1 MKKIFSLMI
10 AIVAMF
16 TMNAQAFESS
26 RFIDNTYF
34 RIEGGA
40 TALTHPD
47 CKKYYDWGYENWG
60 HTIQGVIG
68 AEVGKWVTPK
78 FGVAFEGDFGIRNG
92 SDAGKFN
99 YFYGQYDKMGLFKGT
114 DDAKANRFNYIT
126 VTGLVKFNVSN
137 ILAGWNPNRKFE
149 FVLATGPMWIHG
161 FPSNIHHKNDGSE
174 YHGDHYY
181 VNDIGVKFKAEINYN
196 LTERW
201 QLNLIP
207 EFNYNLTGADESDG
221 EHFKFNA
228 HNSWY
233 AIKAGVTYKMGNQFT
248 ECPYKYTQEDVDAL
262 NEQINE
268 LRARKPEVIEKE
280 VIKKVVKKEYI
291 GLDEVII
298 TFEKESSELTDIAK
312 AVLNKIIEYSTV
324 VTYIQGDASYD
335 GNAKFNENL
344 ANARAESVKKYLEDN
359 GVKVINADGK
369 MTGSRIAT
377 IYVK

>member
-1 MKKIFSLMI
+1 MKKFFSLMI

-16 TMNAQAFESS
+16 TMNAQTYVAPKFT
-26 RFIDNTYF
+26 DNTYVTLRYGVTGLMKPSSF
-34 RIEGGA
+34 NYVGGTCGDKSNGLA
-40 TALTHPD
+40 HSLAQQTEL
-47 CKKYYDWGYENWG
+47 
-60 HTIQGVIG
+60 QF
-68 AEVGKWVTPK
+68 GKWVTPRFAVALDGVVSWGTFSSLHKMSDYTVPFITVSALAKYRFVDTNK
-78 FGVAFEGDFGIRNG
+78 FAF
-92 SDAGKFN
+92 
-99 YFYGQYDKMGLFKGT
+99 T
-114 DDAKANRFNYIT
+114 T
-126 VTGLVKFNVSN
+126 VTGP
-137 ILAGWNPNRKFE
+137 GW
-149 FVLATGPMWIHG
+149 VHG
-161 FPSNIHHKNDGSE
+161 FVKNSTGKNDK
-174 YHGDHYY
+174 
-181 VNDIGVKFKAEINYN
+181 NDLMAKFQLEFTYKLTDRLDVDIVPELNYN
-196 LTERW
+196 LTRNGANK
-201 QLNLIP
+201 QLY
-207 EFNYNLTGADESDG
+207 FDSHDA
-221 EHFKFNA
+221 
-228 HNSWY
+228 WY
-233 AIKAGVTYKMGNQFT
+233 GLNVGITYRLGKQFT

-268 LRARKPEVIEKE
+268 LRARKPKVIEKD
-280 VIKKVVKKEYI
+280 VIKEVVKKEYI

>member
-1 MKKIFSLMI
+1 MI

-16 TMNAQAFESS
+16 TMNAQTFESS

-34 RIEGGA
+34 RVEGGA

-92 SDAGKFN
+92 SKYGKFN
-99 YFYGQYDKMGLFKGT
+99 YFYGSYDKMGLFKGS

-126 VTGLVKFNVSN
+126 VAGLVKFNVGN

-174 YHGDHYY
+174 SKEHGHHYY
-181 VNDIGVKFKAEINYN
+181 KNDIGVKFKAEVNYN
-196 LTERW
+196 VTERW

-233 AIKAGVTYKMGNQFT
+233 ALKAGVTYKIGKQFT
-248 ECPYKYTQEDVDAL
+248 ECPYKYTQADVDKL
-262 NEQINE
+262 NAEIND
-268 LRARKPEVIEKE
+268 LRARQPETVTKVVEKVVTKE
-280 VIKKVVKKEYI
+280 VAVKTVYQPVYVVAFDFAKDKLDKAGRNVLDAIPTDVVVDVQGEASYPGAKKFNQK
-291 GLDEVII
+291 L
-298 TFEKESSELTDIAK
+298 SERRA
-312 AVLNKIIEYSTV
+312 SV
-324 VTYIQGDASYD
+324 VT
-335 GNAKFNENL
+335 E
-344 ANARAESVKKYLEDN
+344 YLTKR
-359 GVKVINADGK
+359 GVKVANSNGVGA
-369 MTGSRIAT
+369 TGHQIVT
-377 IYVK
+377 VVVK

>member
-10 AIVAMF
+10 AIMAMF
-16 TMNAQAFESS
+16 TMNAQTFESS
-26 RFIDNTYF
+26 KFIDNTYV
-34 RIEGGA
+34 RVEGGA

-60 HTIQGVIG
+60 HTVQGVVG
-68 AEVGKWVTPK
+68 AEVGKWITPK

-99 YFYGQYDKMGLFKGT
+99 YFDGQYDKMGLFKGP
-114 DDAKANRFNYIT
+114 DDAKANCFNYIT

-137 ILAGWNPNRKFE
+137 ILVGWNPNRKFE

-174 YHGDHYY
+174 YHGRHYY

-233 AIKAGVTYKMGNQFT
+233 ALKAGVTYKIGKQFT
-248 ECPYKYTQEDVDAL
+248 ECPYKYTQADVDKL
-262 NEQINE
+262 NAEIND
-268 LRARKPEVIEKE
+268 LRARQPEVVEKIVEKVVTKE
-280 VIKKVVKKEYI
+280 VKTQTTYVVAFDFSKAELDQAGRDVLDAIPTDAVVDVQGEASYPGAKKFNQKLSERRASVVTEYLTNRGIKVGNCNGIGETGHQIVKVV
-291 GLDEVII
+291 
-298 TFEKESSELTDIAK
+298 
-312 AVLNKIIEYSTV
+312 
-324 VTYIQGDASYD
+324 
-335 GNAKFNENL
+335 
-344 ANARAESVKKYLEDN
+344 VK
-359 GVKVINADGK
+359 
-369 MTGSRIAT
+369 
-377 IYVK
+377 